1 MVGTHMPAQTAV
13 QWLSIMPVAES
24 RSSYNG
30 LLVFAFITLAT
41 LTAVEVIHR
50 FASRSLRRGPAW
62 GCGYPELGVATQ
74 YTAGSFAQPIRRVFA
89 STVFL
94 AREHVD
100 MPSPGDT
107 RAARMTVEMSDLL
120 WDWIYAP
127 IAVGVAV
134 VGDKLN
140 RFQFLTIRKYLSLVF
155 VALVVLLLG
164 LSLWS

>member
-1 MVGTHMPAQTAV
+1 
-13 QWLSIMPVAES
+13 
-24 RSSYNG
+24 
-30 LLVFAFITLAT
+30 
-41 LTAVEVIHR
+41 
-50 FASRSLRRGPAW
+50 
-62 GCGYPELGVATQ
+62 
-74 YTAGSFAQPIRRVFA
+74 
-89 STVFL
+89 
-94 AREHVD
+94 
-100 MPSPGDT
+100 
-107 RAARMTVEMSDLL
+107 MTVEMSDLL